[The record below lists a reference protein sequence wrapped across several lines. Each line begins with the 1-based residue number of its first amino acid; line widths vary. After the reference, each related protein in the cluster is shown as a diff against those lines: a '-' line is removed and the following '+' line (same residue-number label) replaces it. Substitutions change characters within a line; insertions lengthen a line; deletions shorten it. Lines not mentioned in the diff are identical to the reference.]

1 MPCRSLRDILQ
12 TNRLTSEEVVSDRQ
26 KNLNLPN
33 SLENFARGLL
43 STTCL
48 TVVCGSGAVAGTVA
62 NLPNSDFPNS
72 SPGVLLPMG
81 TTVVNAFAGG
91 LEGGGSATPEWF
103 EFQGLTSGNTYILTA
118 SYDPLGPRAESG
130 NGETGIRLNVFTSS
144 LSPLFTN
151 QSLETAF
158 RGGTGASVSG
168 SVPGDGFLDI
178 EITGRAESQGS
189 FYQVTLSEEAGSSTT
204 PEPGTLVPVGLAL
217 AGALAWSRKRRP

>member
-1 MPCRSLRDILQ
+1 M
-12 TNRLTSEEVVSDRQ
+12 SERQ

-48 TVVCGSGAVAGTVA
+48 TVVCGSGAVAGTV
-62 NLPNSDFPNS
+62 NLSNSDFPNS
-72 SPGVLLPMG
+72 SPGVLLPVG
-81 TTVVNAFAGG
+81 TTVVNAFAGIPAET
-91 LEGGGSATPEWF
+91 EGSLSPEWF
-103 EFQGLTSGNTYILTA
+103 EFQGLGAGDTYILTA
-118 SYDPLGPRAESG
+118 SYNPLGRFSESG
-130 NGETGIRLNVFTSS
+130 NGESGLMLNVFDSS
-144 LSPLFTN
+144 LSPLFTS

-178 EITGRAESQGS
+178 EITANNDRGS
-189 FYQVTLSEEAGSSTT
+189 FYQVTLSDEAGGSTV

-217 AGALAWSRKRRP
+217 AGALAWSRKRRS